1 MNKISLKILI
11 VFILISTAFYYFSA
25 SNTLHSTAII
35 LNPISQQHTMEGQP
49 ENANRVRY
57 IIEELKHQKLWNKV
71 DVLDAR
77 EATDAELNL
86 AHSTAYI
93 NRVKQWAVEQKDK
106 YLTAEKWSP
115 YNGPHSAISASTAVG
130 GLIQL
135 TEAVALNQY
144 KNGFAIIRPP
154 GHHATPE
161 KGMGYCI
168 YNNISIASLNLL
180 NKKLASRILIVD
192 MDAHHG
198 NGIEEILKGRSD
210 VMYISFH
217 QQWMFPYTGEKSF
230 ENIQNYNLKFLMP
243 ENLHLD
249 LFNIE
254 VTRAAQNFKPDFIL
268 VSAGYD
274 SHWRD
279 FMSNLG
285 LSTNAHALMSQ
296 KLIALA
302 DEYSAGK
309 IVFSL
314 EGGYD
319 LEALANGVSNSI
331 KALLKRDDFIDTI
344 GKAPQN

>member
-1 MNKISLKILI
+1 LNKISLKILI
-11 VFILISTAFYYFSA
+11 VFILISTAFYFFSA
-25 SNTLHSTAII
+25 SNTKHSTAII
-35 LNPISQQHTMEGQP
+35 WNPISQQHTMEGQP

-71 DVLDAR
+71 AVLQAR
-77 EATDAELNL
+77 EATDAELSL
-86 AHSTAYI
+86 AHSKTYI
-93 NRVKQWAVEQKDK
+93 NRVKQWAEEQKDK

-115 YNGPHSAISASTAVG
+115 YNGPHSAISASTAAG

-135 TEAVALNQY
+135 TEAVAKNEY

-154 GHHATPE
+154 GHHATSE

-210 VMYISFH
+210 VMYMSFH

-243 ENLHLD
+243 ENFHLD

-254 VTRAAQNFKPDFIL
+254 VTRVAQNFKPDFIL